1 MSIETRTT
9 SMHSII
15 IIIIIIAIKIV
26 SRFTFYIIKQ
36 ERPYRKRFRCFSRIG
51 KIVLIL

>member
-9 SMHSII
+9 SMHP

>member
-9 SMHSII
+9 SMHSI